1 MNGIEKITARITAEA
16 NEAAAAVIA
25 EAEKTAGEIRAAYQ
39 KKADEAYE
47 ARMNE
52 GNTEVRLGAER
63 EQRAA
68 KLQSRKDTLALK
80 QSILERAYARAK
92 EKLLALPEE
101 KYTAFL
107 ASQAGHA
114 AVTGHE
120 RIVINSQDRSMGE
133 AIVRGAN
140 AILTERGLPAGLTLS
155 DESGDF
161 SGGLKL
167 REVVELAVL
176 RADYGGYHGVCV
188 DDVLVNDC
196 VDPAGGAAH
205 HRLRA
210 ADGAG
215 HRACAGVPAECR
227 RH

>member
-25 EAEKTAGEIRAAYQ
+25 EAEKTAGEIRAAYR

-47 ARMNE
+47 ARMN
-52 GNTEVRLGAER
+52 EVRLGAER

-80 QSILERAYARAK
+80 QSILERAYGRAK

-167 REVVELAVL
+167 REGSVEVNCTVDTLLAL
-176 RADYGGYHGVCV
+176 SRNSLDAEI
-188 DDVLVNDC
+188 
-196 VDPAGGAAH
+196 AAI
-205 HRLRA
+205 LF
-210 ADGAG
+210 D
-215 HRACAGVPAECR
+215 
-227 RH
+227 

>member
-80 QSILERAYARAK
+80 QSILERAYGRAK

-133 AIVRGAN
+133 AIVRGA
-140 AILTERGLPAGLTLS
+140 ILTERGLPAGLTLS

-167 REVVELAVL
+167 REGSVEVNCTVDTLLAL
-176 RADYGGYHGVCV
+176 SRNSLDAEI
-188 DDVLVNDC
+188 
-196 VDPAGGAAH
+196 AAI
-205 HRLRA
+205 LF
-210 ADGAG
+210 D
-215 HRACAGVPAECR
+215 
-227 RH
+227 

>member
-80 QSILERAYARAK
+80 QSILERAYGRAK

-133 AIVRGAN
+133 AI
-140 AILTERGLPAGLTLS
+140 LTERGLPAGLTLS

-167 REVVELAVL
+167 REGSVEVNCTVDTLLAL
-176 RADYGGYHGVCV
+176 SRNSLDAEI
-188 DDVLVNDC
+188 
-196 VDPAGGAAH
+196 AAI
-205 HRLRA
+205 LF
-210 ADGAG
+210 D
-215 HRACAGVPAECR
+215 
-227 RH
+227 

>member
-25 EAEKTAGEIRAAYQ
+25 EAEKTAGEIRAAYR

-80 QSILERAYARAK
+80 QSILERAYGRAK

-101 KYTAFL
+101 NIRRSSRPRRAMPPSPGMNASSSTART
-107 ASQAGHA
+107 APWARRSSA
-114 AVTGHE
+114 ART
-120 RIVINSQDRSMGE
+120 RS
-133 AIVRGAN
+133 
-140 AILTERGLPAGLTLS
+140 
-155 DESGDF
+155 
-161 SGGLKL
+161 
-167 REVVELAVL
+167 
-176 RADYGGYHGVCV
+176 
-188 DDVLVNDC
+188 
-196 VDPAGGAAH
+196 
-205 HRLRA
+205 
-210 ADGAG
+210 
-215 HRACAGVPAECR
+215 
-227 RH
+227 

>member
-80 QSILERAYARAK
+80 QSILERAYGRAK

-101 KYTAFL
+101 NIRRSSRPRRAMPPSPGMNASSSTART
-107 ASQAGHA
+107 APWARRSSA
-114 AVTGHE
+114 ART
-120 RIVINSQDRSMGE
+120 RS
-133 AIVRGAN
+133 
-140 AILTERGLPAGLTLS
+140 
-155 DESGDF
+155 
-161 SGGLKL
+161 
-167 REVVELAVL
+167 
-176 RADYGGYHGVCV
+176 
-188 DDVLVNDC
+188 
-196 VDPAGGAAH
+196 
-205 HRLRA
+205 
-210 ADGAG
+210 
-215 HRACAGVPAECR
+215 
-227 RH
+227 

>member
-25 EAEKTAGEIRAAYQ
+25 EAEK
-39 KKADEAYE
+39 AYE

-80 QSILERAYARAK
+80 QSILERAYGRAK

-140 AILTERGLPAGLTLS
+140 VILTERGLPAGLTLS

-167 REVVELAVL
+167 REGSVEVNCTVDTLLAL
-176 RADYGGYHGVCV
+176 SRNSLDAEI
-188 DDVLVNDC
+188 
-196 VDPAGGAAH
+196 AAI
-205 HRLRA
+205 LF
-210 ADGAG
+210 D
-215 HRACAGVPAECR
+215 
-227 RH
+227 

>member
-1 MNGIEKITARITAEA
+1 M
-16 NEAAAAVIA
+16 IA

-80 QSILERAYARAK
+80 QSILERAYGRAK
-92 EKLLALPEE
+92 EKLLALP
-101 KYTAFL
+101 
-107 ASQAGHA
+107 AGHA

-167 REVVELAVL
+167 REGSVEVNCTVDTLLAL
-176 RADYGGYHGVCV
+176 SRNSLDAEI
-188 DDVLVNDC
+188 
-196 VDPAGGAAH
+196 AAI
-205 HRLRA
+205 LF
-210 ADGAG
+210 D
-215 HRACAGVPAECR
+215 
-227 RH
+227 

>member
-80 QSILERAYARAK
+80 QSILERAYGRAK

-133 AIVRGAN
+133 AN

-167 REVVELAVL
+167 REGSVEVNCTVDTLLAL
-176 RADYGGYHGVCV
+176 SRNSLDAEI
-188 DDVLVNDC
+188 
-196 VDPAGGAAH
+196 AAI
-205 HRLRA
+205 LF
-210 ADGAG
+210 D
-215 HRACAGVPAECR
+215 
-227 RH
+227 

>member
-80 QSILERAYARAK
+80 QSILERAYGRAK
-92 EKLLALPEE
+92 ESSSP
-101 KYTAFL
+101 
-107 ASQAGHA
+107 
-114 AVTGHE
+114 
-120 RIVINSQDRSMGE
+120 
-133 AIVRGAN
+133 
-140 AILTERGLPAGLTLS
+140 
-155 DESGDF
+155 
-161 SGGLKL
+161 
-167 REVVELAVL
+167 
-176 RADYGGYHGVCV
+176 
-188 DDVLVNDC
+188 
-196 VDPAGGAAH
+196 
-205 HRLRA
+205 
-210 ADGAG
+210 
-215 HRACAGVPAECR
+215 CR
-227 RH
+227 RENIRRSSRPRRAMPPSPGMNASSSTARTAPWARRSSAARTRS

>member
-63 EQRAA
+63 
-68 KLQSRKDTLALK
+68 
-80 QSILERAYARAK
+80 AYGRAK

-167 REVVELAVL
+167 REGSVEVNCTVDTLLAL
-176 RADYGGYHGVCV
+176 SRNSLDAEI
-188 DDVLVNDC
+188 
-196 VDPAGGAAH
+196 AAI
-205 HRLRA
+205 LF
-210 ADGAG
+210 D
-215 HRACAGVPAECR
+215 
-227 RH
+227 

>member
-80 QSILERAYARAK
+80 QSILERAYGKGKAPR
-92 EKLLALPEE
+92 
-101 KYTAFL
+101 
-107 ASQAGHA
+107 
-114 AVTGHE
+114 
-120 RIVINSQDRSMGE
+120 
-133 AIVRGAN
+133 
-140 AILTERGLPAGLTLS
+140 
-155 DESGDF
+155 
-161 SGGLKL
+161 
-167 REVVELAVL
+167 
-176 RADYGGYHGVCV
+176 
-188 DDVLVNDC
+188 
-196 VDPAGGAAH
+196 PAGGKIY
-205 HRLRA
+205 
-210 ADGAG
+210 
-215 HRACAGVPAECR
+215 GVPRVSGGPCR
-227 RH
+227 RHRA

>member
-25 EAEKTAGEIRAAYQ
+25 RGRKTAGEIRAAYQ

-63 EQRAA
+63 VQRAA

-80 QSILERAYARAK
+80 QSILERAYGRAK

-140 AILTERGLPAGLTLS
+140 AILTERGLPPGSRSRT
-155 DESGDF
+155 
-161 SGGLKL
+161 
-167 REVVELAVL
+167 
-176 RADYGGYHGVCV
+176 
-188 DDVLVNDC
+188 
-196 VDPAGGAAH
+196 
-205 HRLRA
+205 RA
-210 ADGAG
+210 ATSPAVSSSA
-215 HRACAGVPAECR
+215 RAAWKSTAPLTR
-227 RH
+227 FLR

>member
-63 EQRAA
+63 VERAA
-68 KLQSRKDTLALK
+68 KLQSRKD
-80 QSILERAYARAK
+80 
-92 EKLLALPEE
+92 
-101 KYTAFL
+101 
-107 ASQAGHA
+107 
-114 AVTGHE
+114 
-120 RIVINSQDRSMGE
+120 
-133 AIVRGAN
+133 
-140 AILTERGLPAGLTLS
+140 TLS

-167 REVVELAVL
+167 REGSVEVNCTVDTLLAL
-176 RADYGGYHGVCV
+176 SRNSLDAEI
-188 DDVLVNDC
+188 
-196 VDPAGGAAH
+196 AAI
-205 HRLRA
+205 LF
-210 ADGAG
+210 D
-215 HRACAGVPAECR
+215 
-227 RH
+227 

>member
-68 KLQSRKDTLALK
+68 KLRSRKDTLALK
-80 QSILERAYARAK
+80 QSILERAYGRAK

-101 KYTAFL
+101 K
-107 ASQAGHA
+107 
-114 AVTGHE
+114 
-120 RIVINSQDRSMGE
+120 I
-133 AIVRGAN
+133 
-140 AILTERGLPAGLTLS
+140 
-155 DESGDF
+155 
-161 SGGLKL
+161 
-167 REVVELAVL
+167 
-176 RADYGGYHGVCV
+176 YGV
-188 DDVLVNDC
+188 
-196 VDPAGGAAH
+196 PS
-205 HRLRA
+205 RLRRVMPPSPGMNASSSTARTAPWARRSSA
-210 ADGAG
+210 A
-215 HRACAGVPAECR
+215 RTR
-227 RH
+227 S

>member
-1 MNGIEKITARITAEA
+1 MNGIEKITARITSEA
-16 NEAAAAVIA
+16 DEAAAEVLAQA
-25 EAEKTAGEIRAAYQ
+25 EQAAGEIRAEYK
-39 KKADEAYE
+39 KKADEAY
-47 ARMNE
+47 
-52 GNTEVRLGAER
+52 AER
-63 EQRAA
+63 MSAGSTEIRLRSERAERA
-68 KLQSRKDTLALK
+68 VKLQSRKDMLALK
-80 QSILERAYARAK
+80 QSILERAYGRAK
-92 EKLLALPEE
+92 ERLLALPEE

-167 REVVELAVL
+167 REGSVEVNCTVDTLLAL
-176 RADYGGYHGVCV
+176 SRNSLDAEI
-188 DDVLVNDC
+188 
-196 VDPAGGAAH
+196 AAI
-205 HRLRA
+205 LF
-210 ADGAG
+210 D
-215 HRACAGVPAECR
+215 
-227 RH
+227 

>member
-52 GNTEVRLGAER
+52 GNTER

-80 QSILERAYARAK
+80 QSILERAYGRAK

-167 REVVELAVL
+167 REGSVEVNCTVDTLLAL
-176 RADYGGYHGVCV
+176 SRNSLDAEI
-188 DDVLVNDC
+188 
-196 VDPAGGAAH
+196 AAI
-205 HRLRA
+205 LF
-210 ADGAG
+210 D
-215 HRACAGVPAECR
+215 
-227 RH
+227 

>member
-1 MNGIEKITARITAEA
+1 MKITARITAEA

-63 EQRAA
+63 QRAA

-80 QSILERAYARAK
+80 QSILERAYGRAK

-167 REVVELAVL
+167 REGSVEVNCTVDTLLAL
-176 RADYGGYHGVCV
+176 SRNSLDAEI
-188 DDVLVNDC
+188 
-196 VDPAGGAAH
+196 AAI
-205 HRLRA
+205 LF
-210 ADGAG
+210 D
-215 HRACAGVPAECR
+215 
-227 RH
+227 

>member
-1 MNGIEKITARITAEA
+1 MNGIEKITARITSEA
-16 NEAAAAVIA
+16 DEAAEVLAQA
-25 EAEKTAGEIRAAYQ
+25 EQAAGEIRAEYK
-39 KKADEAYE
+39 KKADEAY
-47 ARMNE
+47 
-52 GNTEVRLGAER
+52 AER
-63 EQRAA
+63 MSAGSTEIRLRSERAERA
-68 KLQSRKDTLALK
+68 VKLQSRKDMLALK
-80 QSILERAYARAK
+80 QSILERAYDRAK

-133 AIVRGAN
+133 EIVRGAN

-167 REVVELAVL
+167 REGSVEVNCTVDTLLAL
-176 RADYGGYHGVCV
+176 SRNSLDAEI
-188 DDVLVNDC
+188 
-196 VDPAGGAAH
+196 AAI
-205 HRLRA
+205 LF
-210 ADGAG
+210 D
-215 HRACAGVPAECR
+215 
-227 RH
+227 

>member
-16 NEAAAAVIA
+16 NEAVIA

-63 EQRAA
+63 VQRAA

-80 QSILERAYARAK
+80 QSILERAYGRAK

-167 REVVELAVL
+167 REGSVEVNCTVDTLLAL
-176 RADYGGYHGVCV
+176 SRNSLDAEI
-188 DDVLVNDC
+188 
-196 VDPAGGAAH
+196 AAI
-205 HRLRA
+205 LF
-210 ADGAG
+210 D
-215 HRACAGVPAECR
+215 
-227 RH
+227 